1 MKTSNDFML
10 HYIVFEAANYRET
23 DVTSVAKL
31 FAIDGTRLQ
40 LWAEAQGFAYD
51 HNCLMGYAFPAI
63 WQAFAG
69 ESKICRVM
77 NQTLETILERVK
89 PGSTFDEWMEE
100 CRREEAE
107 AAERARSL
115 QSLQQLRIK
124 QTQQKVTV

>member
-1 MKTSNDFML
+1 
-10 HYIVFEAANYRET
+10 
-23 DVTSVAKL
+23 
-31 FAIDGTRLQ
+31 
-40 LWAEAQGFAYD
+40 
-51 HNCLMGYAFPAI
+51 MGYAFPAI

-69 ESKICRVM
+69 ESEICRVM

-89 PGSTFDEWMEE
+89 PGSAFDEWMEE
-100 CRREEAE
+100 CRRE